1 MASGSEI
8 SHPSP
13 KSWLTTCAFI
23 IPTYNAAK
31 YWPGLQRAL
40 EAEGVEGR
48 QVLVV
53 DSMSTDNTQELVNRA
68 GYQLITI
75 PSAEFRHGATRQ
87 MAAEHMDWAETLIFL
102 TQDAVPTGDRPFA
115 TLLAVFEDPSVGAAY
130 GRQLP
135 RANAGGIE
143 RHARMFNYP
152 DCSALRTFESRK
164 ELGFRAAFFS
174 NSFAAYRRAA
184 FDEVGGFPKDVVVS
198 EEVTVVARMLL
209 AGWSVSYR
217 ANAEVIHSHPMTI
230 CAEFSRYFDIA
241 VHHARERWLIGHF
254 GSTGG
259 EGVRYVVSEFRF
271 LARTAPILIPV
282 ATIRNMSK
290 WVAYRLG
297 MNERYLPLWTK
308 RMLTGQPQYWKDP
321 RQQEAM
327 PKSARLLEGD
337 SSGSRKLN

>member
-8 SHPSP
+8 SHSSP

-53 DSMSTDNTQELVNRA
+53 DSMSTDNTRELVNRA

-102 TQDAVPTGDRPFA
+102 TQDAVPAGDRPLS
-115 TLLAVFEDPSVGAAY
+115 TLLSAFDDPSVGAAY

-135 RANAGGIE
+135 RADAGGIE

-152 DCSALRTFESRK
+152 CCSALRTFESRK
-164 ELGFRAAFFS
+164 DLGFRAAFFS
-174 NSFAAYRRAA
+174 NSFAAYRSEA
-184 FDEVGGFPKDVVVS
+184 FHEVGGFPKDVIVS
-198 EEVTVVARMLL
+198 EEVTLIARMLL

-217 ANAEVIHSHPMTI
+217 ADATVVHSHPMTI
-230 CAEFSRYFDIA
+230 CGEFSRYFDIA
-241 VHHARERWLIGHF
+241 VHHSRERWLIGHF

-259 EGVRYVVSEFRF
+259 EGLRYVVSEFRY
-271 LARTAPILIPV
+271 LARTAPQLIPL
-282 ATIRNMSK
+282 ATIRNVSK
-290 WVAYRLG
+290 WLAYQIG
-297 MNERYLPLWTK
+297 MKERHLPLWSK
-308 RMLTGQPQYWKDP
+308 RVLTGQPQYWQKHP
-321 RQQEAM
+321 AEEEV
-327 PKSARLLEGD
+327 PKSSHLL
-337 SSGSRKLN
+337 NQ